1 VGKHFIGNE
10 RRVALLRMLH
20 MWTLPPVFVLLLV
33 MMMKS
38 VFRFVAECAHLRQC
52 TAGDDKDNDEEKRV
66 ALLRILAELWQG
78 HCCRRANM
86 K

>member
-20 MWTLPPVFVLLLV
+20 MCTLPPVCVLLLV
-33 MMMKS
+33 MKS
-38 VFRFVAECAHLRQC
+38 VFRFVAECACFRQC
-52 TAGDDKDNDEEKRV
+52 AAGDDDDYDEKHV
-66 ALLRILAELWQG
+66 ALLRIRAELWQG